1 MSGVGSRASEQSEGH
16 VGGTGGHVGGTGGH
30 VGGTGGHVGNSER
43 LGEKDFAE
51 ERGGVPGIG
60 WLVKAGA
67 AAAAAAVIGYALL
80 RR

>member
-1 MSGVGSRASEQSEGH
+1 MKWMNGVGSRASEQSEGH
-16 VGGTGGHVGGTGGH
+16 VGSTGGH

-43 LGEKDFAE
+43 SGEKDFAG